1 MSSKPRSSRR
11 KAKAMW
17 GEGPRVERLDET
29 DQRLIAAL
37 RRDGR
42 AAVSDLAGQLGLS
55 RATVRARIERLV
67 AKGEISGFTVLT
79 RSDVAAA
86 PVRGLM
92 MLSID
97 GRGTERIVQR
107 LLGLPQVQAVHTT
120 NGQWD
125 LIVEIGAR
133 SLPDLDETL
142 LAIRRFE
149 GVLRSETN
157 LQLSS
162 RKPSA
167 RL

>member
-1 MSSKPRSSRR
+1 
-11 KAKAMW
+11 MW
-17 GEGPRVERLDET
+17 GEAPRGADRLDET

-67 AKGEISGFTVLT
+67 GRGEISGFTVMT
-79 RSDVAAA
+79 RADVSTA

-92 MLSID
+92 LLCIE
-97 GRGTERIVQR
+97 GRATERVVGR
-107 LLGLPQVQAVHTT
+107 LLGLPPVQAVHTT

-125 LIVEIGAR
+125 LIAEIGAR
-133 SLPDLDETL
+133 SLEELDETIL
-142 LAIRRFE
+142 HIRRIE
-149 GVLRSETN
+149 GVGRTETN

-162 RKPSA
+162 RRPAA
-167 RL
+167 RF

>member
-1 MSSKPRSSRR
+1 
-11 KAKAMW
+11 MW
-17 GEGPRVERLDET
+17 GEGPRAERLDDT

-42 AAVSDLAGQLGLS
+42 AAVSDLAAQLGLS
-55 RATVRARIERLV
+55 RATVRARIERLMTR
-67 AKGEISGFTVLT
+67 GEISGFTVLT
-79 RSDVAAA
+79 RSDVTAA
-86 PVRGLM
+86 PGRGLM
-92 MLSID
+92 MLTIE

-107 LLGLPQVQAVHTT
+107 LLGLPAVQAVHTT

-125 LIVEIGAR
+125 LIVELGTR
-133 SLPDLDETL
+133 SLPELDEIL
-142 LAIRRFE
+142 LQIRRIE

-162 RKPSA
+162 RRPSA